1 MIVAPRYRGIEPV
14 SAAQFAAVRRAL
26 EQRDPIKREAMLF
39 AFQQGGLGRINKPVV
54 AGGGGD
60 PDRAS
65 RLLVLHCNGADNGT
79 TFTDSGP
86 SARTM
91 TVTGTLVTSTSSPK
105 FGSAA
110 ALVQASGDQVR
121 CADSSDFAVGTGAI
135 TYAAWVKPTYS
146 GTYGSFISHGEF
158 NGSSGSQIFIGTTGV
173 AFRTEGTSDLT
184 ASATLNDGNW
194 HYVKCVLT
202 AGPGTRYKKIF
213 IDGTEV
219 NSTTTSANLST
230 PDGVDIGSVSDSS
243 GSFRFAGRF
252 DEVVISALADLST
265 GVPTTELPDF

>member
-1 MIVAPRYRGIEPV
+1 MILADRRTLRERLAPPALWMPPQERQRRE
-14 SAAQFAAVRRAL
+14 AVRRVSRPAVMTPRRRAAAAP
-26 EQRDPIKREAMLF
+26 EGDT
-39 AFQQGGLGRINKPVV
+39 
-54 AGGGGD
+54 D

-65 RLLVLHCNGADNGT
+65 RLLVLHCDGTNGGT

-86 SARTM
+86 SGRTM
-91 TVTGTLVTSTSSPK
+91 TVSGTLITSTSSPK
-105 FGSAA
+105 FGTAA

-146 GTYGSFISHGEF
+146 GTFGSFISHGEF
-158 NGSSGSQIFIGTTGV
+158 NGGSGSQIFIGTTGV

-184 ASATLNDGNW
+184 ASAALNDGEW
-194 HYVKCVLT
+194 HYVKFVLT
-202 AGPGTRYKKIF
+202 PGPGTRYKKIF
-213 IDGTEV
+213 IDGTEA
-219 NSTTTSANLST
+219 NSTTTTANLNT
-230 PDGVDIGSVSDSS
+230 PDGVDIGSVLDSG

-265 GVPTTELPDF
+265 DVPTSPLPDA